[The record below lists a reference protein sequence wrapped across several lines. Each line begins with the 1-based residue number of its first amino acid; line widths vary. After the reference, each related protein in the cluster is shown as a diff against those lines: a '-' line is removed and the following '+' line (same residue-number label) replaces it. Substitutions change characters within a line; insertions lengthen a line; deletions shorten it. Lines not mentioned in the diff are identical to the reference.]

1 MGTEHH
7 DGAWSVSGGRGT
19 LAGRSGLERK
29 EQIKIAAMIGEQIF
43 HGDAL
48 PTLARALRVF

>member
-7 DGAWSVSGGRGT
+7 DGAWSVSAGRGT

-29 EQIKIAAMIGEQIF
+29 EQIKIAAMTGEQIF
-43 HGDAL
+43 HEDAL
-48 PTLARALRVF
+48 LTLARALRVF

>member
-1 MGTEHH
+1 M
-7 DGAWSVSGGRGT
+7 VIVRRSGDPAR
-19 LAGRSGLERK
+19 RSGLERK
-29 EQIKIAAMIGEQIF
+29 EQIKIEAMIGEQIF